1 MASTRRASIWSV
13 PGAAAAAFV
22 TIADA
27 VVKSTEEVGESAPT
41 TIHNLLVMADQYSE
55 MGARSAIAENI
66 KQVDDLKQNMT
77 AAQKTKFEAKLRK
90 LGY

>member
-1 MASTRRASIWSV
+1 MASNRRVSV
-13 PGAAAAAFV
+13 WNIPSAAAAAFV
-22 TIADA
+22 AVADA
-27 VVKSTEEVGESAPT
+27 IAKSTEEFGESAPT

-77 AAQKTKFEAKLRK
+77 AAQKTKFENKLRK